1 MLKLPYNCIHFT
13 CQKDYAQN
21 FQLGFS
27 SMWTKNFEMYKLDLE
42 KAEEPESKLPTY
54 TGS

>member
-1 MLKLPYNCIHFT
+1 MLKIF
-13 CQKDYAQN
+13 K
-21 FQLGFS
+21 LGFS
-27 SMWTKNFEMYKLDLE
+27 SMWTKNFEMYKFDLE